1 MKQGVF
7 VVLLILIMLPLIA
20 LPILASIYDGRD
32 CPTMVVYDV
41 DSPNGDGRF
50 TIPSAGVDVVYTH
63 AHGGIACCYMGLW
76 NGGRVVVEAEDLPA
90 VSIDDK
96 AYVKQEYGN
105 MVLECVE
112 IMDCIVIGGNL
123 FSTSGIVRHGG
134 DVLLCVDTGRWAVV
148 RVYRFTML

>member
-1 MKQGVF
+1 MNQKLF
-7 VVLLILIMLPLIA
+7 VCLLILLMLPIIV
-20 LPILASIYDGRD
+20 LPIMASVYDGRD
-32 CPTMVVYDV
+32 CPTMVVCDA
-41 DSPNGDGRF
+41 DGSNHDGRF
-50 TIPSAGVDVVYTH
+50 AIPSAGVDVVYTH

-76 NGGRVVVEAEDLPA
+76 NGGRIVMEAEALPA

-96 AYVKQEYGN
+96 AHVKQEYGN

-123 FSTSGIVRHGG
+123 FSTSGIVRHSG